1 MKKKKSL
8 LILLLFSIIIQINSQ
23 EKRNLNFKIDSLEN
37 LKKDLNKKI
46 EELNNVKKGIEDE
59 ILSIKSKIE
68 KSKIEKDSLKYHY
81 TVALNFNGGLKDE
94 PGIFGNKIIE
104 IEKNDSIKIYNWYK
118 KYYFKASYKG
128 KVGYVFE
135 EGIKIDKKLIEY
147 IVENLKKNDTKL
159 AYLVDEYGLKLA
171 YKLNSGSYWRGM
183 TKKMAI
189 DGVGK
194 PDEINKT
201 TGSWGIHEQWVY
213 RKKNIYLY
221 FENGKLT
228 SYQD

>member
-1 MKKKKSL
+1 MKKNKAL
-8 LILLLFSIIIQINSQ
+8 FILLTFFTIILINSQ
-23 EKRNLNFKIDSLEN
+23 NKENLNIKIDSLEN
-37 LKKDLNKKI
+37 LKKELNKKI
-46 EELNNVKKGIEDE
+46 DELNNDRKRIEDK
-59 ILSIKSKIE
+59 ILSIKSEIE
-68 KSKIEKDSLKYHY
+68 KSKIEKDSLGFHY
-81 TVALNFNGGLKDE
+81 TLALDFNGGLKDE

-104 IEKNDSIKIYNWYK
+104 IKKNDSVKVYNWYK

-128 KVGYVFE
+128 KIGYIFE
-135 EGIKIDKKLIEY
+135 EGIKIDKKLTEF
-147 IVENLKKNDTKL
+147 IVNNVRKTDTKF
-159 AYLVDEYGLKLA
+159 AYLIEEYGLKLA
-171 YKLNSGSYWRGM
+171 YKLKSGTYWRGM
-183 TKKMAI
+183 SKKMAI

-213 RKKNIYLY
+213 RKKGIYLY